1 MCYAIIEVKYQSADV
16 ESFNVPN
23 EKALDQRL
31 ATLQNNGQVER
42 IRIFTPTQ
50 TFTRTTT
57 WAKTS

>member
-23 EKALDQRL
+23 EEALDQRL
-31 ATLQNNGQVER
+31 VTLQNNGQVER

-50 TFTRTTT
+50 TLTRTTT
-57 WAKTS
+57 WTKTP